1 MRLGRR
7 AILQAHEGWALLG
20 EPSDGQQAIAGVKL
34 LRLDLVILD
43 VELVNS
49 SGLEAARQIRQHNS
63 LQRMLIFTVCDSD
76 RVIHEAA
83 YTQSIILGRR
93 RSANRGKPGSR
104 RTVPHGSRYEPF
116 CTVLLEQVSEPIG
129 VSRGAVFLPNQTA

>member
-1 MRLGRR
+1 M
-7 AILQAHEGWALLG
+7 
-20 EPSDGQQAIAGVKL
+20 KL

-76 RVIHEAA
+76 WVNRVIHEAA

-129 VSRGAVFLPNQTA
+129 VSRGAVFPPNQTA